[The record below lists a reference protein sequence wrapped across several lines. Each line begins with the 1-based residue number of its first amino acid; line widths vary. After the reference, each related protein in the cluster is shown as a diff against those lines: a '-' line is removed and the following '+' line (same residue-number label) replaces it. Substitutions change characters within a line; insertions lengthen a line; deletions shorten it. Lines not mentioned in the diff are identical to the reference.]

1 MAESSRSVWY
11 DASNVRHTGSSVCW
25 SGVKVTAGSKKNP
38 KPILKG
44 AGGEGLSG
52 YVEGGKFCA
61 IMGPSGAGKTTL
73 LNALAG
79 RRLPNFEG
87 TVLVDGKEPDRRSIA
102 FVMQEDVLCPTQTPR
117 EALMFSAGLRLPATV
132 SLAEKRKLVE
142 ATLRE
147 LKLERCADTL
157 VGDAVK
163 RGISGGEKKRTSIGI
178 ELVVRP
184 KVLFLD
190 EPTSG
195 LDSYAAYSVVEN
207 LRQLSAAG
215 CTVLSTIHQPSS
227 EVFGLFADVIFL
239 SLGETFYSG
248 AAADLPSSLAAHGL
262 APPPLSNPADH
273 TMFLL
278 QTKPVEEL
286 QRVAAELNKK
296 SAAAASAAA
305 AVDAHFAAA
314 GERRSLAT
322 SLGAWTGSAPRRGA
336 GILTEVY
343 YLARREKN
351 SLLRDRAGLV
361 ATIAAPCCLNLLFA
375 GIFYQAGDRGRPN
388 YQVMTHFGA
397 ISQIAIGGMFGA
409 AQPLL
414 LSFPLEAALFKKEY
428 GVGTYTATTYFAA
441 KTAVEV
447 PKSFLVAAL
456 TWLVSYWLIALE
468 GSIILYILALWLMG
482 FAIASTAL
490 LLGCLVPNVEVGL
503 QVSPAVLVPQILFA
517 GFFIKS
523 EQIPP
528 FLRWAQYLCSL
539 RYGNNLFALIAFG
552 PQETD
557 SWDNSTRAEAELL
570 LELNEIEPGDWWVNV
585 LVLASIGVA
594 FRLVAIAALS
604 WRAAR
609 TA

>member
-1 MAESSRSVWY
+1 
-11 DASNVRHTGSSVCW
+11 
-25 SGVKVTAGSKKNP
+25 
-38 KPILKG
+38 
-44 AGGEGLSG
+44 
-52 YVEGGKFCA
+52 
-61 IMGPSGAGKTTL
+61 
-73 LNALAG
+73 
-79 RRLPNFEG
+79 
-87 TVLVDGKEPDRRSIA
+87 
-102 FVMQEDVLCPTQTPR
+102 
-117 EALMFSAGLRLPATV
+117 
-132 SLAEKRKLVE
+132 
-142 ATLRE
+142 
-147 LKLERCADTL
+147 
-157 VGDAVK
+157 
-163 RGISGGEKKRTSIGI
+163 
-178 ELVVRP
+178 
-184 KVLFLD
+184 
-190 EPTSG
+190 
-195 LDSYAAYSVVEN
+195 
-207 LRQLSAAG
+207 
-215 CTVLSTIHQPSS
+215 
-227 EVFGLFADVIFL
+227 
-239 SLGETFYSG
+239 
-248 AAADLPSSLAAHGL
+248 
-262 APPPLSNPADH
+262 
-273 TMFLL
+273 
-278 QTKPVEEL
+278 
-286 QRVAAELNKK
+286 
-296 SAAAASAAA
+296 
-305 AVDAHFAAA
+305 
-314 GERRSLAT
+314 
-322 SLGAWTGSAPRRGA
+322 
-336 GILTEVY
+336 
-343 YLARREKN
+343 
-351 SLLRDRAGLV
+351 
-361 ATIAAPCCLNLLFA
+361 
-375 GIFYQAGDRGRPN
+375 
-388 YQVMTHFGA
+388 MTHFGA

-468 GSIILYILALWLMG
+468 GPIILYILALWLMG

-570 LELNEIEPGDWWVNV
+570 LELNQIEPGDWWVNV

>member
-87 TVLVDGKEPDRRSIA
+87 TVLVDGKEPDRRRIA

-207 LRQLSAAG
+207 LRQLSAVG

-296 SAAAASAAA
+296 STAAASAAA
-305 AVDAHFAAA
+305 AVDAPMTASFATMTVEPTKDCSMRKRLMVNAMPPSKPLMPKWIGFQSLSENSSGCRA
-314 GERRSLAT
+314 SPSSGNTRSIQ
-322 SLGAWTGSAPRRGA
+322 R
-336 GILTEVY
+336 
-343 YLARREKN
+343 
-351 SLLRDRAGLV
+351 
-361 ATIAAPCCLNLLFA
+361 
-375 GIFYQAGDRGRPN
+375 
-388 YQVMTHFGA
+388 
-397 ISQIAIGGMFGA
+397 
-409 AQPLL
+409 
-414 LSFPLEAALFKKEY
+414 
-428 GVGTYTATTYFAA
+428 
-441 KTAVEV
+441 
-447 PKSFLVAAL
+447 
-456 TWLVSYWLIALE
+456 
-468 GSIILYILALWLMG
+468 
-482 FAIASTAL
+482 IASSIRAM
-490 LLGCLVPNVEVGL
+490 N
-503 QVSPAVLVPQILFA
+503 SVLKKQ
-517 GFFIKS
+517 FFESRKHK
-523 EQIPP
+523 
-528 FLRWAQYLCSL
+528 LW
-539 RYGNNLFALIAFG
+539 
-552 PQETD
+552 
-557 SWDNSTRAEAELL
+557 
-570 LELNEIEPGDWWVNV
+570 
-585 LVLASIGVA
+585 
-594 FRLVAIAALS
+594 
-604 WRAAR
+604 
-609 TA
+609 